1 MHHNASEV
9 SPFPANARLQSPD
22 VLHSQGEFNRPE
34 HVSDS
39 RIQQTIADIV
49 KEFDFDKVLSRTQS
63 VRAVDLLKSF
73 LPERKIAQYQVLEL
87 LDEHLRRALNPR
99 HPAET
104 LELSRLNWTMANMGK
119 DALVLMDSLQSFQEI
134 EYQFAKA
141 NPDGD
146 PRMGKE
152 AEKDTERYQA
162 RRYLNRRLFSVVK
175 PGGLSSAEEGVL
187 YPASF
192 DVAALRRGTI
202 TPQGIQDM
210 TAKWDKEL
218 QCKQIF
224 ELTGDGM
231 SALQEMNDRVKA
243 WIVANITPTEEAL
256 S

>member
-1 MHHNASEV
+1 MHHNALEV
-9 SPFPANARLQSPD
+9 PSFPVRPLLQSPD
-22 VLHSQGEFNRPE
+22 VADKQGEFNRPE

-49 KEFDFDKVLSRTQS
+49 KEFDFDKVLSQSES

-73 LPERKIAQYQVLEL
+73 LPERKIAQFQVLEL
-87 LDEHLRRALNPR
+87 LDEHLRRALVPR

-104 LELSRLNWTMANMGK
+104 LELPRLNRVMANMSK
-119 DALVLMDSLQSFQEI
+119 DALVLMDALQSFQEI

-146 PRMGKE
+146 LLLGKE
-152 AEKDTERYQA
+152 ADKGNERYQA

-175 PGGLSSAEEGVL
+175 PGKLSSSESRIL
-187 YPASF
+187 YPASL
-192 DVAALRRGTI
+192 DVAALRRGPI
-202 TPQGIQDM
+202 TPQSIQDLM
-210 TAKWDKEL
+210 GKMNKDVEFH
-218 QCKQIF
+218 QIF

-243 WIVANITPTEEAL
+243 WIAANITPTAEAL